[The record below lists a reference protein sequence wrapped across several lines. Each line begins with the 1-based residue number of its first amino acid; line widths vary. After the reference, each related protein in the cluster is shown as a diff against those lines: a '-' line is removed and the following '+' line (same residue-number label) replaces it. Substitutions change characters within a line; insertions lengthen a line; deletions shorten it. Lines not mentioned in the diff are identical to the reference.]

1 MGLDKRLVANSK
13 KNIAFILQQTRYYF
27 CYVPLSK
34 VGSENCS
41 AILWKMI
48 KIKVKITKKITIM
61 ITPQDE
67 KLLSVL
73 KTNARASIS
82 DLARMLDL
90 SRSTVQSRM
99 LKLEETGVIKGYSV
113 DYGDDYLS
121 KLVSAHVSIKVRQK
135 LTTKTNIELKQID
148 AISQLYA
155 ISGEFD
161 LIAVVQ
167 AQNLEQLSHLL
178 DDIGNLDGVERTTSS
193 VILETKFKR

>member
-1 MGLDKRLVANSK
+1 M
-13 KNIAFILQQTRYYF
+13 T
-27 CYVPLSK
+27 
-34 VGSENCS
+34 
-41 AILWKMI
+41 
-48 KIKVKITKKITIM
+48 KIKSKLTNGVAKLITA
-61 ITPQDE
+61 QDE
-67 KLLSVL
+67 KLLAIL
-73 KTNARASIS
+73 RTNARASIS
-82 DLARMLDL
+82 DLARALNL

-113 DYGDDYLS
+113 DYGDAYLS
-121 KLVSAHVSIKVRQK
+121 QMVSAHVSIKVKQK
-135 LTTKTNIELKQID
+135 LTTKTNLELKQID

-167 AQNLEQLSHLL
+167 AQNLEKLSHLL

>member
-1 MGLDKRLVANSK
+1 MTN
-13 KNIAFILQQTRYYF
+13 
-27 CYVPLSK
+27 
-34 VGSENCS
+34 
-41 AILWKMI
+41 
-48 KIKVKITKKITIM
+48 M

-67 KLLSVL
+67 KLLSIL
-73 KTNARASIS
+73 RTHARASVS
-82 DLARMLDL
+82 DLARALNL

-113 DYGDDYLS
+113 DYGDAYLS
-121 KLVSAHVSIKVRQK
+121 AMVSAHVSIKVKQK
-135 LTTKTNIELKQID
+135 LTTKTNLELKQID

-167 AQNLEQLSHLL
+167 AQNLEKLSHLL

>member
-1 MGLDKRLVANSK
+1 M
-13 KNIAFILQQTRYYF
+13 
-27 CYVPLSK
+27 
-34 VGSENCS
+34 
-41 AILWKMI
+41 
-48 KIKVKITKKITIM
+48 ITI
-61 ITPQDE
+61 QDE
-67 KLLSVL
+67 KLLSIL
-73 KTNARASIS
+73 RTNARASIS
-82 DLARMLDL
+82 DLARALNL

-113 DYGDDYLS
+113 DYGAAYLS
-121 KLVSAHVSIKVRQK
+121 AMVSAHVSIKVKQK
-135 LTTKTNIELKQID
+135 LTTKTNLELKQID

-167 AQNLEQLSHLL
+167 AQNLEKLSHLL

>member
-1 MGLDKRLVANSK
+1 M
-13 KNIAFILQQTRYYF
+13 T
-27 CYVPLSK
+27 
-34 VGSENCS
+34 
-41 AILWKMI
+41 
-48 KIKVKITKKITIM
+48 KIKSKLTKRVVKVITT
-61 ITPQDE
+61 QDE
-67 KLLSVL
+67 KLLSIL
-73 KTNARASIS
+73 RTNARASIS
-82 DLARMLDL
+82 DLARALNL

-113 DYGDDYLS
+113 DYGDAYLS
-121 KLVSAHVSIKVRQK
+121 QMVSAHVSIKVKQK
-135 LTTKTNIELKQID
+135 LTTKTNLELKQID

-167 AQNLEQLSHLL
+167 AQNLEKLSHLL

>member
-1 MGLDKRLVANSK
+1 MV
-13 KNIAFILQQTRYYF
+13 
-27 CYVPLSK
+27 
-34 VGSENCS
+34 
-41 AILWKMI
+41 
-48 KIKVKITKKITIM
+48 KIKLKMTKLMSIM

-67 KLLSVL
+67 KLLSIL
-73 KTNARASIS
+73 KTNARLSIS
-82 DLARMLDL
+82 DLARELNL

-99 LKLEETGVIKGYSV
+99 LKLEQSGVIKGYSV
-113 DYGDDYLS
+113 DYGDQYLN
-121 KLVSAHVSIKVRQK
+121 KMVIAHVSIKVKQK
-135 LTTKTNIELKQID
+135 LTTKTNIELKQVD

-167 AQNLEQLSHLL
+167 AQNLEKLSHLL